1 MKSIQERRISK
12 LLEMV
17 EMAGSQSKLADRSGI
32 SASEIS
38 QMKSPKHDRIIGDK
52 AARKLESCLALPEN
66 WMDFHHDEVNI
77 SKENDSLITELVKRT
92 GQERSEVIKNI
103 LLKSIKDK
111 DESEAYPLGSI
122 HSWDSSTP
130 LDDDEVEVPFFM
142 DVELAAGLGSELK
155 QENHGPKL
163 RFSKSTLRMCGVQ
176 SENAVCVKVSGNS
189 MEPSLFDG
197 DVVGINL
204 GDKRVVD
211 GKSYAINHDG
221 LLRIKRLY
229 LVGGGGLRINSFNQ
243 DEHPDETLG
252 LESRA
257 LVTVIGRVFWSSS
270 IWK

>member
-1 MKSIQERRISK
+1 MSTR
-12 LLEMV
+12 
-17 EMAGSQSKLADRSGI
+17 
-32 SASEIS
+32 
-38 QMKSPKHDRIIGDK
+38 DRIIELMKRHGLKQKHLADMTGASK
-52 AARKLESCLALPEN
+52 ATVNQWVSGKITPSNKYDRQLAGALKTSINYLIHGLDENQQARGVESQVE
-66 WMDFHHDEVNI
+66 FVGRI
-77 SKENDSLITELVKRT
+77 DSW
-92 GQERSEVIKNI
+92 
-103 LLKSIKDK
+103 
-111 DESEAYPLGSI
+111 GSN
-122 HSWDSSTP
+122 TP